1 MNLVY
6 ILFSYLARR
15 SMDESNTMP
24 RFYYKV
30 KETAFSWGRELSF
43 VLWRNCL
50 LTIRMLLLT

>member
-15 SMDESNTMP
+15 SKDESNTMP

-30 KETAFSWGRELSF
+30 RETALSWGRELSF
-43 VLWRNCL
+43 VVCRNCL